1 MRVFE
6 ARDEIVF
13 EFVLDGGLEEGLML
27 VLLALRF
34 AELALGLLVKD
45 GGLEEEEVRVDE
57 VFPAV
62 FGVVFCER
70 NGLFGEWT
78 AVAMA
83 ES

>member
-1 MRVFE
+1 
-6 ARDEIVF
+6 
-13 EFVLDGGLEEGLML
+13 
-27 VLLALRF
+27 
-34 AELALGLLVKD
+34 
-45 GGLEEEEVRVDE
+45 LEEEEVRVDE

-78 AVAMA
+78 AAAMA